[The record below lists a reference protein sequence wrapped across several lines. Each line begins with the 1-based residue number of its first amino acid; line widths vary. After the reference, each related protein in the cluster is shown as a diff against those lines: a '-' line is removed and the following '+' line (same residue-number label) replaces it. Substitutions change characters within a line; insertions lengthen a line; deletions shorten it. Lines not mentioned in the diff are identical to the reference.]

1 VSKGR
6 TRKSLLLLFWLLS
19 AAGAQA
25 RDIRIAAFNL
35 GWAGST
41 AEFQRHVQVCSN
53 KAVNWCSTRGDPQD
67 SKVQACRA
75 AFENAAG
82 GAMAAHGVAPCNA
95 YKKFLTRTDDI
106 AAYTDRLRAL
116 GNTML
121 GNQALG
127 IPDPDIDL
135 WAVSEVS
142 GTEVFDEILGS
153 KKSDYHVCIT
163 RQAEFQK
170 VGFVWKKSL
179 GGSPRD
185 CQQEDRLAMADDP
198 ELAEAQDAVPDP
210 QQRRLRAGMALT
222 LVLNDQRVTFLS
234 LHLKSACVNP
244 NPERFAGRAQ
254 PARPLTSGEP
264 ACRLLRAQVKPLE
277 DWMESVALRTPR
289 FVMLG
294 DFNRKLHQEIGRTAR
309 EDGTSAA
316 APIDPPGAARSR
328 IAYLYPELNDGNPA
342 AARTWLM
349 KPRPRHQECRGF
361 SGLDHI
367 VLSLALANLGDN
379 RQRLSEKLPLAR
391 TAAGRPASDHCPL
404 AAALNF

>member
-1 VSKGR
+1 MSKR
-6 TRKSLLLLFWLLS
+6 RIESLLLLVLLLS
-19 AAGAQA
+19 AASVQA
-25 RDIRIAAFNL
+25 TDIRIASFNL

-41 AEFQRHVQVCSN
+41 AEFQRHLQVCSN
-53 KAVNWCSTRGDPQD
+53 KAVNWCSTRGDPHD
-67 SKVQACRA
+67 PKVQACRA

-82 GAMAAHGVAPCNA
+82 GALAAHGVAPCNA
-95 YKKFLTRTDDI
+95 YKKFLPHKDDVG
-106 AAYTDRLRAL
+106 AYTERLRAL

-127 IPDPDIDL
+127 IADPDIDL

-142 GTEVFDEILGS
+142 GAQVFDEILGS
-153 KKSDYHVCIT
+153 KRSDYHVCIT

-179 GGSPRD
+179 GGSPGD
-185 CQQEDRLAMADDP
+185 CHQEDRLAVADDP
-198 ELAEAQDAVPDP
+198 DLAETPDTVLDS

-222 LVLNDQRVTFLS
+222 LVLNGQRVTFLS
-234 LHLKSACVNP
+234 LHLKSACANP
-244 NPERFAGRAQ
+244 TPERFAGRAQ
-254 PARPLTSGEP
+254 PARPLTSAEP

-349 KPRPRHQECRGF
+349 KPGPRHQECRGF

-367 VLSLALANLGDN
+367 VLSLALANLSDN
-379 RQRLSEKLPLAR
+379 RQRLSEKLPQAR

-404 AAALNF
+404 AATLNF